1 MAHEIITALIGII
14 PALIV
19 AMTSV
24 VSNSK
29 IIKVKLDALEK
40 QADAKIDALDRKV
53 EKHNQIVERTY
64 KLESDIATAF
74 TKVDE
79 NRSRI
84 ERLENKE
91 MDK

>member
-1 MAHEIITALIGII
+1 MSKEIIVALIGII
-14 PALIV
+14 PAVFVSIV
-19 AMTSV
+19 SI
-24 VSNSK
+24 VSNNQ
-29 IIKVKLDALEK
+29 IVKVKIEELTK
-40 QADAKIDALDRKV
+40 KV